1 MQMQPE
7 SPRPPAVSTVGAL
20 GLHVL
25 RGGRVFL
32 ALVVPN
38 FSKGA
43 ALGSILS
50 RLPELEGCL
59 FLVTRQDSRHSYLPF
74 PGAL

>member
-1 MQMQPE
+1 
-7 SPRPPAVSTVGAL
+7 VSTIGTL
-20 GLHVL
+20 GLHIL
-25 RGGRVFL
+25 RGRRVFL
-32 ALVVPN
+32 GVEVPD

-50 RLPELEGCL
+50 RMPELVGCQ
-59 FLVTRQDSRHSYLPF
+59 FVVTRRDPELSYLPF